1 MSAPTATRAQAYTA
15 ARAVLDQALAD
26 IAADYAAGRLS
37 PERTAAY
44 ERLLMRQRH
53 HQLATA
59 A

>member
-1 MSAPTATRAQAYTA
+1 VSAPTVTRAQAYAA

-37 PERTAAY
+37 PERAAAY
-44 ERLLMRQRH
+44 ERLLMRQRSY
-53 HQLATA
+53 QLATA

>member
-1 MSAPTATRAQAYTA
+1 MSAPTVTRAQACAA
-15 ARAVLDQALAD
+15 ARTVLDQALAD
-26 IAADYAAGRLS
+26 IAADYAAGRLG